1 MNIAKRLEQYKEF
14 YVYFCEPI
22 KNNIMTDSN
31 FIRILYSNEF
41 MTLSG
46 IFLIININDMICE
59 KYYNKYKC
67 VFNPNYHN
75 EMIQKI
81 KQIEENLLQKCDIQN
96 KTPQYKIYEQLKN
109 GFIKI
114 FHEVNPKQTNNFI
127 IKISG
132 IWETQN
138 SYGVTYKFI
147 SIQN

>member
-1 MNIAKRLEQYKEF
+1 MNIAKRLDQYKEF

-31 FIRILYSNEF
+31 FIRILYSNEI

-46 IFLIININDMICE
+46 IYLIININDMLSE